1 MNVLVAGNSV
11 LDLHATVPD
20 EETSFGTGWVENN
33 VQFLSDAPHVVL
45 GGNGAATSY
54 TLGMLGVPVFLNTAI
69 GCDPFGGLIEGWLSA
84 AGVKLVGQKV
94 DSTPVNIV
102 RNRSTD
108 GARLSSYFAG
118 EKVDWRIGL
127 EGEATD
133 WFFASGYG
141 LVSAADFDSLTEA
154 FHRSKSN
161 GSRVGF
167 DPGPWFE
174 RKVSREPFRSAM
186 SVVDC
191 LIGTEDEL
199 QTWSDASS
207 VDAMIEDYLG
217 MGIER
222 VVVKQGAEGASF
234 GDVDGNRGHVSGH
247 PIQEAHAVG
256 AGDTFNGALL
266 AGFCEERS
274 LDECV
279 KIAVQRA
286 ERAVRSGRGALGAF
300 D

>member
-108 GARLSSYFAG
+108 GARFPHTSPAKRSTG
-118 EKVDWRIGL
+118 ESVWRGRPQT
-127 EGEATD
+127 G
-133 WFFASGYG
+133 
-141 LVSAADFDSLTEA
+141 SL
-154 FHRSKSN
+154 R
-161 GSRVGF
+161 
-167 DPGPWFE
+167 P
-174 RKVSREPFRSAM
+174 AM
-186 SVVDC
+186 
-191 LIGTEDEL
+191 G
-199 QTWSDASS
+199 
-207 VDAMIEDYLG
+207 
-217 MGIER
+217 
-222 VVVKQGAEGASF
+222 
-234 GDVDGNRGHVSGH
+234 
-247 PIQEAHAVG
+247 
-256 AGDTFNGALL
+256 
-266 AGFCEERS
+266 
-274 LDECV
+274 
-279 KIAVQRA
+279 
-286 ERAVRSGRGALGAF
+286 
-300 D
+300 